1 MWAGTLGI
9 FLCLFGYI
17 NNGDNYNEIYR
28 IELFGFV
35 GVFVEVMDLWD
46 GGEKYWLESLV
57 RLIFDNKLG
66 V

>member
-28 IELFGFV
+28 IEFFGFV
-35 GVFVEVMDLWD
+35 GVFVEFMDLWD
-46 GGEKYWLESLV
+46 GGE
-57 RLIFDNKLG
+57 
-66 V
+66 